1 MFQIV
6 SRNVLWRV
14 TVFRFDSCLSRALS
28 GNANNKRFNE
38 MARYMPHGSLMWPI
52 SLQEKKLRP
61 KVFVR
66 KWRALMRIRVL
77 LVDDEEQFVD
87 LLSQRLKA
95 RNFEVLTA
103 LGGDEGLSVLDK
115 VDIDVAVLDV
125 MMPGRDGL
133 SMLQEFKRTRPLTEV
148 IMLTG
153 NTTVETAISGMKLG
167 AFDYLLKPVDM
178 SILIDKL
185 TSASQRKKEHED
197 RIRNAEVERIVKT
210 KGY

>member
-1 MFQIV
+1 
-6 SRNVLWRV
+6 
-14 TVFRFDSCLSRALS
+14 
-28 GNANNKRFNE
+28 
-38 MARYMPHGSLMWPI
+38 MWPI

>member
-1 MFQIV
+1 
-6 SRNVLWRV
+6 
-14 TVFRFDSCLSRALS
+14 
-28 GNANNKRFNE
+28 
-38 MARYMPHGSLMWPI
+38 
-52 SLQEKKLRP
+52 
-61 KVFVR
+61 
-66 KWRALMRIRVL
+66 MRIRVL

-87 LLSQRLKA
+87 LLSERLRA
-95 RNFEVLTA
+95 RDFEVLTA
-103 LGGDEGLSVLDK
+103 PGGEEGLRVLDK

-133 SMLQEFKRTRPLTEV
+133 STLQEFKRTRPLTEV

-178 SILIDKL
+178 GILIDKL
-185 TSASQRKKEHED
+185 SSARQRKKEHED